1 MSSSSLRKTLSA
13 TADAYLD
20 AHRTLSPTALASVYS
35 PNAKHSNYPAPVTP
49 IFPSVSNAAYL
60 EGVKDLFT
68 IWTSFEVNEFAPR
81 VVDEDT
87 RRVVLF
93 VEGVGETVSM
103 GTYRNEYV
111 VVLGCDTDGKLIDDR
126 LQFFDSAGLLAWVG
140 KMGEKAR
147 ELQEKVVGED
157 QR

>member
-1 MSSSSLRKTLSA
+1 MSALRATLSA
-13 TADAYLD
+13 TADAYLN
-20 AHRTLSPTALASVYS
+20 AHRARDANALAAVYS
-35 PNAKHSNYPAPVTP
+35 SNAKHSNYPAPVTP

-60 EGVKDLFT
+60 EGVKDLFAM
-68 IWTSFEVNEFAPR
+68 WKSFECDEFAPR
-81 VVDEDT
+81 VIDDEA
-87 RRVVLF
+87 RKVILF
-93 VEGVGETVSM
+93 VEGRGESEA

-111 VVLGCDTDGKLIDDR
+111 VVLGCDADGKLIEDR

-157 QR
+157 GK